1 MENYYGL
8 LAAILSP
15 FFSSV
20 STIFKSEAAKDL
32 SPLVVVSFGG
42 IIGSIILFIIAKIR
56 RETISLQ
63 LLKNNLKDLSL
74 LVFLRFI
81 VGELILTYGL
91 ANTSAIKAIFF
102 TKIEPYF
109 VLILAWFILKE
120 KIKAKYLLLLII
132 HLFGAILLS
141 TGGFFLIPHPGDLL
155 VIFAMFCFAAT
166 YISGKQISHS
176 IGSMLGSAIPMGIAS
191 LILFPFAIFSSY
203 SHLSS
208 YSSEGWEFLIIYVI
222 LFNVIALTLWF
233 VSLKSVKGW
242 IVSALRYVGPILGA
256 PVAYFMFGQT
266 LNFNQI
272 VGAGIII
279 VTSLLIAKEH
289 FKEEKKVDPE
299 GCIFTHRVWK

>member
-8 LAAILSP
+8 GAAILSP

-42 IIGSIILFIIAKIR
+42 IIGSAILFIIAAIRKEKI
-56 RETISLQ
+56 SGK
-63 LLKNNLKDLSL
+63 LLTNNLRDLSL
-74 LVFLRFI
+74 LVILRFI
-81 VGELILTYGL
+81 IGEVFLTYGL
-91 ANTSAIKAIFF
+91 VNTSAIKAIFF
-102 TKIEPYF
+102 TKIEPFF

-120 KIKAKYLLLLII
+120 KIRAKHLWLLTI

-141 TGGFFLIPHPGDLL
+141 TGGVFIIPHLGDLL
-155 VIFAMFCFAAT
+155 IIFAMFCFAAT
-166 YISGKQISHS
+166 YISGEQISHS
-176 IGSMLGSAIPMGIAS
+176 IGSTLGNAIPMGIAS

-203 SHLSS
+203 PDLTS
-208 YSSEGWEFLIIYVI
+208 YSLEGWEFLLIYVV

-233 VSLKSVKGW
+233 ASLKSVKGW

-266 LNFNQI
+266 LSFNQM

-279 VTSLLIAKEH
+279 TTSLLIAKEH
-289 FKEEKKVDPE
+289 FGKENKENSEINPE
-299 GCIFTHRVWK
+299 